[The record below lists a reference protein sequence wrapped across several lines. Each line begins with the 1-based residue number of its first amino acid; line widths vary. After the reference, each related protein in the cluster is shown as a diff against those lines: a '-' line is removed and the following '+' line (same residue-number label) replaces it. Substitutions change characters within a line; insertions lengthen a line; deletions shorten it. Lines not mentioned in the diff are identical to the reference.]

1 MEVKYPNIQEAL
13 NEYGDPRKYYVYRLV
28 DPRTLQTFYV
38 GKGCGDRVFQHV
50 INNVKSLISQNGD
63 EDEFSLKSQ
72 TIADILGSGKKVISI
87 IHRRGL
93 TEDEA
98 FEVEAALIDAYP
110 GLTNKQ
116 KGHDYDRGAITVEDL
131 YELAGTKVYS
141 EPVED
146 YIIIKTSLNAIN
158 NNGSLYDATRICWR
172 ASLGKAQN
180 YKYVFAVI
188 NGVVQEVYKVNS
200 WYPYPYNNSNR
211 IAFDGKPATNH
222 MAAFKKQLIPEKYRT
237 KGVANPFLYKK

>member
-1 MEVKYPNIQEAL
+1 MEVTYSDIQEAL
-13 NEYGDPRKYYVYRLV
+13 NEYGVQKYYVYRLV

-72 TIADILGSGKKVISI
+72 TIAEILGSGKKVISI

-110 GLTNKQ
+110 GLTNIQ
-116 KGHDYDRGAITVEDL
+116 NGHGYDRGAITVEDL

-172 ASLGKAQN
+172 AKLDKAKN

-188 NGVVQEVYKVNS
+188 NGVVQEVYEVNR
-200 WYPYPYNNSNR
+200 WYQYNSTR
-211 IAFDGKPATNH
+211 IAFEGAPATNH
-222 MAAFKKQLIPEKYRT
+222 MAAFKKKLIPAEYRT

>member
-1 MEVKYPNIQEAL
+1 MEVTYSDIQEAL
-13 NEYGDPRKYYVYRLV
+13 NEYGDPQKYYVYRLV

-50 INNVKSLISQNGD
+50 NNVKSLISQN

-72 TIADILGSGKKVISI
+72 TIAEILGSGKKVISI

-93 TEDEA
+93 TEQEA

-110 GLTNKQ
+110 GLTNIQ
-116 KGHDYDRGAITVEDL
+116 NGHDYDRGAITVEDL
-131 YELAGTKVYS
+131 YELAGTKEYS

-158 NNGSLYDATRICWR
+158 NNGSLYNATRICWR
-172 ASLGKAQN
+172 ANLNKANN

-200 WYPYPYNNSNR
+200 WYPYNNSNR
-211 IAFDGKPATNH
+211 IAFDGAPATDH
-222 MAAFKKQLIPEKYRT
+222 MAAFKKKLIPKKYRT

>member
-1 MEVKYPNIQEAL
+1 MEVTYPGIQEAL
-13 NEYGDPRKYYVYRLV
+13 NEYGNPQKYYVYRLV

-50 INNVKSLISQNGD
+50 NNVKSLISQNGD

-72 TIADILGSGKKVISI
+72 TIAEILGSGKKVISI

-116 KGHDYDRGAITVEDL
+116 NGHDYDRGAITIEDL
-131 YELAGTKVYS
+131 YELAGTKEYS
-141 EPVED
+141 EPKDD

-172 ASLGKAQN
+172 ASLGKAKN

-188 NGVVQEVYKVNS
+188 NGVVQEVYEVKR
-200 WYPYPYNNSNR
+200 WYQYNSNR
-211 IAFDGKPATNH
+211 IAFEGVPATNH
-222 MAAFKKQLIPEKYRT
+222 MAAFKKKLIPEKYRI

>member
-1 MEVKYPNIQEAL
+1 MEVTYPDIQEAL
-13 NEYGDPRKYYVYRLV
+13 NEYGVQKYYVYRLV

-50 INNVKSLISQNGD
+50 NDVKSLISQNGD

-72 TIADILGSGKKVISI
+72 TIAEILGSGKKVISI

-110 GLTNKQ
+110 GLTNIQ
-116 KGHDYDRGAITVEDL
+116 NGHDYDRGAITVEDL
-131 YELAGTKVYS
+131 YELAGTKEYS
-141 EPVED
+141 EPKDD

-158 NNGSLYDATRICWR
+158 NNGSLYDATRICWC

-200 WYPYPYNNSNR
+200 WDPYPYNNSNR
-211 IAFDGKPATNH
+211 IAFDGKPATDH
-222 MAAFKKQLIPEKYRT
+222 MAAFKKQLIPEKYRK